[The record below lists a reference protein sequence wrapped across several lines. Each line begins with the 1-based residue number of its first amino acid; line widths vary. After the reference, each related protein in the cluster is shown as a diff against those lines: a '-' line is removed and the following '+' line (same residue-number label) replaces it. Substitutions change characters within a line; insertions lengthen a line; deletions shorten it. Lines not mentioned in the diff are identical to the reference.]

1 MIEPEKRSV
10 IMQIIKNNMAN
21 TTPAHIIA
29 KIEERIYNLAN
40 GDYTAYCDIT
50 TIRQR
55 IQTVLEIFNE
65 RQKASTKRGLATRFD
80 KSKKA
85 STGKELATQASSKRK
100 LATQSEQSKKKKTNC
115 GQIYIELLNISIFD
129 GEDAEAATIGKDTAE
144 TSMEM
149 TSPPTSME
157 MTAVAILA
165 TMKF

>member
-1 MIEPEKRSV
+1 LIILNIIDKMIEPEKRSI
-10 IMQIIKNNMAN
+10 IMRFIQNNMAK

-29 KIEERIYNLAN
+29 KIEERLYNMAN

-85 STGKELATQASSKRK
+85 STGQKLATQASPKRK
-100 LATQSEQSKKKKTNC
+100 LATQSEQSKQKKTNC
-115 GQIYIELLNISIFD
+115 GQIYIELLDISIFD
-129 GEDAEAATIGKDTAE
+129 DEEAASALM
-144 TSMEM
+144 SMG
-149 TSPPTSME
+149 TT
-157 MTAVAILA
+157 
-165 TMKF
+165 